1 MILAAKPK
9 SISRQGRCR
18 DDQLPP
24 SFEPYHSN
32 TLRKNL
38 SHSNTPL
45 VGAPLTL
52 PGNTVL
58 TFPKMNRPGPAHIE
72 GYGWAGKT
80 RTRPRAN

>member
-38 SHSNTPL
+38 SHSNTPF
-45 VGAPLTL
+45 GGSPA
-52 PGNTVL
+52 NT
-58 TFPKMNRPGPAHIE
+58 PREHRSNIPQNESP
-72 GYGWAGKT
+72 
-80 RTRPRAN
+80 RPRPH